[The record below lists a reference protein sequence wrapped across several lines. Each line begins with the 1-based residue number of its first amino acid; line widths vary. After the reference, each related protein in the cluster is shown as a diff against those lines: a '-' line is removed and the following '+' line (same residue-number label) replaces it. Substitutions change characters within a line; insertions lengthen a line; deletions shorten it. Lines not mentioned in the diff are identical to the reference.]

1 MDYIHFFGTTGNK
14 DIIFKNI
21 RSAGGLYI
29 NIDDTHIVFDPGIN
43 TFYKYIH
50 TYGNKKRIDGIIV
63 SHVHID
69 HANDLNIF
77 IELMTNGGREKRGS
91 VIVPKQ
97 AIDNKILQPYLENFP
112 EKIETIE
119 ANRTYKIKNLEIT
132 ASIPHDHGVECYG
145 FTIKTS
151 KNKIGIVTDTKYFSE
166 LLNSYKDCDILIMNV
181 AYHINNKEKAK
192 HLDIPAVEEFIKIIQ
207 PIKLVITHFNRHIL
221 SENPT
226 EIAKELSKKYNIEVI
241 AAEDD
246 MDLYL

>member
-50 TYGNKKRIDGIIV
+50 TYGN
-63 SHVHID
+63 HID

>member
-1 MDYIHFFGTTGNK
+1 MGYIHFFGTTGNK

-29 NIDDTHIVFDPGIN
+29 NINDTHVVFDPGIN

-50 TYGNKKRIDGIIV
+50 TYGDKETIDGIIV

-91 VIVPKQ
+91 VIAPKQ
-97 AIDNKILQPYLENFP
+97 AIDNQILQPYLENFP
-112 EKIETIE
+112 EKIENIE
-119 ANRTYKIKNLEIT
+119 PNTTYMIKNLEIT

-145 FTIKTS
+145 FTMKTS
-151 KNKIGIVTDTKYFSE
+151 KHRIGLVTDTRYFPE

-181 AYHINNKEKAK
+181 AYYINNKEKAK
-192 HLDIPAVEEFIKIIQ
+192 HLDILAVEEFIKTIQ
-207 PIKLVITHFNRHIL
+207 PTKVIITHFNKNIL
-221 SENPT
+221 SENPS
-226 EIAKELSKKYNIEVI
+226 EIAKDLTKKYGIEVI

-246 MDLYL
+246 MKLYL

>member
-29 NIDDTHIVFDPGIN
+29 NINDTHVVFDPGIN

-50 TYGNKKRIDGIIV
+50 TYGDKETIDGIIV

-91 VIVPKQ
+91 VIAPKQ
-97 AIDNKILQPYLENFP
+97 AIDNQILQPYLENFP
-112 EKIETIE
+112 EKIENIE
-119 ANRTYKIKNLEIT
+119 PNTTYMIKNLEIT

-145 FTIKTS
+145 FTMKTS
-151 KNKIGIVTDTKYFSE
+151 KHRIGLVTDTRYFPE

-181 AYHINNKEKAK
+181 AYYINNKEKAK
-192 HLDIPAVEEFIKIIQ
+192 HLDILAVEEFIKTIQ
-207 PIKLVITHFNRHIL
+207 PTKVIITHFNKNIL
-221 SENPT
+221 SENPS
-226 EIAKELSKKYNIEVI
+226 EIAKDLTKKYGIEVI

-246 MDLYL
+246 MKLYL

>member
-14 DIIFKNI
+14 DIIFKII

-50 TYGNKKRIDGIIV
+50 TYGNKEKIDGIIV

-77 IELMTNGGREKRGS
+77 IELMTNGGREKRGN

-97 AIDNKILQPYLENFP
+97 AIENRILQPYLESFP

-119 ANRTYKIKNLEIT
+119 TKRTYKIKNLEIT

-207 PIKLVITHFNRHIL
+207 PTKLVITHFNRHIL

>member
-29 NIDDTHIVFDPGIN
+29 HIDDTHIVFDPGIH

-50 TYGNKKRIDGIIV
+50 TYGNKETIDGIIV

-91 VIVPKQ
+91 VVVPKQ

-151 KNKIGIVTDTKYFSE
+151 KNKIGIVTDTKYFPE
-166 LLNSYKDCDILIMNV
+166 LLKSYENCDIFIMNV
-181 AYHINNKEKAK
+181 AYYINNKEKAK
-192 HLDIPAVEEFIKIIQ
+192 HLDIPAVEEFIKTIQ
-207 PIKLVITHFNRHIL
+207 PTKVIITHFNRHIL

-226 EIAKELSKKYNIEVI
+226 EIAKSLTKKYRTEVI